1 MVRRARTG
9 KVKEWTDRLRRFN
22 ASGQT
27 VVEFCQTEH
36 VSTPTFYQWRKKLAS
51 TSKTPGGS
59 RRRPLKGANGFQ
71 ELHVSSSQLGNSN
84 VVTVRLPSGIT
95 IELGRDLAVIESVM
109 AQLFEGDGQTA
120 NRKNLPR
127 RDKSC

>member
-1 MVRRARTG
+1 MMVRRAQTG

-51 TSKTPGGS
+51 TSKTPGVS
-59 RRRPLKGANGFQ
+59 RRRPGKGVNGFQ
-71 ELHVSSSQLGNSN
+71 ELRAQLGGNA
-84 VVTVRLPSGIT
+84 VTIRLPSGIT
-95 IELGRDLAVIESVM
+95 IELGRDLAVIENVM

-120 NRKNLPR
+120 NRKNRPR